1 MDVNDEK
8 VSAEAERD
16 DELKRIR
23 TEALTTAQDKEVQ
36 NMLIQEK
43 YDRMDWLTYGKEQK
57 NEGDRQRMEEDAK
70 GMYAEGIKPDV
81 IARVQKV
88 FVDVIEKILGL
99 QPVWLFSFPQKTWLD
114 VKWQKKK
121 RGCIRGCMKKGD
133 VISSFNYKSSLGNPK
148 VPSYRSF

>member
-1 MDVNDEK
+1 MTHNNLWEGITCLFHQATKAFEDRNDKGIRRKAQQLQALQQALYTRCLQNQTVDVNDEK

-23 TEALTTAQDKEVQ
+23 TEALTMAQDKEVQ

-99 QPVWLFSFPQKTWLD
+99 QPV
-114 VKWQKKK
+114 
-121 RGCIRGCMKKGD
+121 
-133 VISSFNYKSSLGNPK
+133 
-148 VPSYRSF
+148 